1 MLHRI
6 TNCSNVKSK
15 QFVIRRAEERDL
27 LTIASV
33 RTNCY
38 AAASP
43 DCQGRR
49 RVPVDDMSYGLLY
62 AVVVPWHCVACLQKA
77 EGTPLYATC
86 SAGDTAT
93 FTLVLA
99 CYERLVRSRPDVAL
113 VSGVRC
119 RRLPRGELGT
129 LTLTLIVSSFS
140 DTCCGNSSKI
150 FAVSVDGKDSVVH
163 RITKGLPWYRRG
175 AAYVWIVRPER
186 MQRCGPARRRR

>member
-6 TNCSNVKSK
+6 TNCSSVKSK

-49 RVPVDDMSYGLLY
+49 RVPASYGLLD

-119 RRLPRGELGT
+119 RRLSRGELGT
-129 LTLTLIVSSFS
+129 LTLPLIVSSFATRVATNFQTS
-140 DTCCGNSSKI
+140 LLC
-150 FAVSVDGKDSVVH
+150 
-163 RITKGLPWYRRG
+163 P
-175 AAYVWIVRPER
+175 
-186 MQRCGPARRRR
+186 